1 MEPMLRFKADD
12 GSEFPAWEEK
22 MFGDVFA
29 NLTNNTLSREC
40 LNAES
45 GRARNIHYGD
55 VLVKYGA
62 VVDVQRDGVPFVN
75 PDVEC
80 KRWDCLKDGDVVIA
94 DTAEDETVGK
104 AVEISNAG
112 SDIVYSGLHTI
123 ACRPKEEFAPGYL
136 GNYINSMSYHDQLRP
151 YMQGIKVTSVSKT
164 NIGLTHLLVPS
175 LPEQHKIADLLSA
188 VDDVIA
194 AQEAEVAAWE
204 KRKKGV
210 MQKLFSQEVRFKAD
224 DGSDF
229 PDWEERT
236 FADVFIM
243 LRNNTLSRD
252 CLNAESG
259 QARNIHYGDV
269 LVKYGFIVDI
279 QNNQVPFVNSDVEC
293 KRWDRLK
300 DGDIVIADTA
310 EDDSVGKAVEV
321 TNTGSEVVY
330 SGLHTIAC
338 RPRESFA
345 RNYLGYYM
353 NSDAYHD
360 QLRPYMQGIKVTS
373 VSKGNI
379 ALTRMSVP
387 SLPEQREIADCLT
400 SLDDVIAKAKN
411 ELDAWRELK
420 KGLLQQ
426 MFV

>member
-1 MEPMLRFKADD
+1 MGVPKLRFKADD
-12 GSEFPAWEEK
+12 GSDFPDWEEMTLGELCEPLTYGMNAAATK
-22 MFGDVFA
+22 FDGENRYIRITDIDDETHAFLSNDVV
-29 NLTNNTLSREC
+29 SP
-40 LNAES
+40 S
-45 GRARNIHYGD
+45 GELDDKY
-55 VLVKYGA
+55 LVKKGDILLARTGA
-62 VVDVQRDGVPFVN
+62 STGKSYLYHP
-75 PDVEC
+75 
-80 KRWDCLKDGDVVIA
+80 KDGKLFYAGFLIKAHVLPSSDDYFIYSQTLT
-94 DTAEDETVGK
+94 DRYGK
-104 AVEISNAG
+104 WVKTTSMRSGQPGINANEYA
-112 SDIVYSGLHTI
+112 SYS
-123 ACRPKEEFAPGYL
+123 F
-136 GNYINSMSYHDQLRP
+136 S
-151 YMQGIKVTSVSKT
+151 
-164 NIGLTHLLVPS
+164 VPS
-175 LPEQHKIADLLSA
+175 LPEQRKIADLLSA

-236 FADVFIM
+236 FADVFIK

-321 TNTGSEVVY
+321 TNIGSEVVY

-387 SLPEQREIADCLT
+387 SLPEQREIADCLA
-400 SLDDVIAKAKN
+400 SLDDVIAKAKG